1 MFNERFLCEDSQF
14 FIMIISMKSTF
25 IFALMMAAAG
35 VLSAAD
41 IPSPVPA
48 CVETLLCDEVKPED
62 AALFDKFFGKEM
74 LPVEKGWD
82 ADTLTE
88 YSSSW
93 GHNEARKR
101 VLCERIVQFAADGS
115 TLRRLS
121 CVRFDG
127 GDGSRVNFKECVQR
141 AVVPFVFVSNLVD
154 IVDFNDERIYF
165 DIVTFNPRTRNI
177 ERTEQKSWSRR
188 ELSPAR
194 EPLTEQEKSLFAEL
208 FPADKLR
215 RTPLQWDAERRVAY
229 SAKGWGRGNR
239 YELKGEI
246 MALASDGSR
255 CRIAC
260 KPLERRGH
268 FKSEWRSSAY
278 SPQMVVPFV
287 FARAEGQYLIV
298 SVARVHSQSG
308 DYLGGRELYYDFRTL
323 TPMMETEI
331 SLTAASE

>member
-1 MFNERFLCEDSQF
+1 
-14 FIMIISMKSTF
+14 MIIPMKSTF
-25 IFALMMAAAG
+25 VFALMLVAGG

-41 IPSPVPA
+41 IPSPAPA

-93 GHNEARKR
+93 GRNEAHKR
-101 VLCERIVQFAADGS
+101 VLREKIVQFAADGS
-115 TLRRLS
+115 TRRRLS

-127 GDGSRVNFKECVQR
+127 GDGSRVNFKEREQR
-141 AVVPFVFVSNLVD
+141 AVVPFVFVSNLTD

-165 DIVTFNPRTRNI
+165 DIVTFNPRTRCI
-177 ERTEQKSWSRR
+177 EGTEQKSWSRR
-188 ELSPAR
+188 ELCPVR
-194 EPLTEQEKSLFAEL
+194 EPLTEQETALFAEL

-215 RTPLQWDAERRVAY
+215 RTPLQWDADRRVVY

-246 MALASDGSR
+246 MTVAPDGSS
-255 CRIAC
+255 CRIAR

-278 SPQMVVPFV
+278 SPHMVVPFV

-298 SVARVHSQSG
+298 SVERVHPQSG
-308 DYLGGRELYYDFRTL
+308 DYLGSRELYYDFRTL
-323 TPMMETEI
+323 TPMMEKEI
-331 SLTAASE
+331 SLQSTSE